1 MQDLMWLDTHIGTI
15 DDAVDLINKLHWD
28 LAISETNGVWMVTTG
43 GDKTVIFR
51 ADNRAALDA
60 FLYGMALAYA
70 GLPSPQFEQLAE
82 EVSKWYANL

>member
-1 MQDLMWLDTHIGTI
+1 
-15 DDAVDLINKLHWD
+15 
-28 LAISETNGVWMVTTG
+28 MVTTG

-82 EVSKWYANL
+82 EVSEWYANL